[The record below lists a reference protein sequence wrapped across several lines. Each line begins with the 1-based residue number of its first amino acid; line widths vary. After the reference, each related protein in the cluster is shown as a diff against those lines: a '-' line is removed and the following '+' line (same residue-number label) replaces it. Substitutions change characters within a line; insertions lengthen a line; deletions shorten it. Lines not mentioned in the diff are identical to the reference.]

1 MRLRDVPPALAATTG
16 LRDNRGATAA
26 GFARNKGHGRVV
38 AVLTKNA
45 AKSEEDP
52 AGPPAKNG
60 DDDG

>member
-1 MRLRDVPPALAATTG
+1 MISVFQYVQRTG